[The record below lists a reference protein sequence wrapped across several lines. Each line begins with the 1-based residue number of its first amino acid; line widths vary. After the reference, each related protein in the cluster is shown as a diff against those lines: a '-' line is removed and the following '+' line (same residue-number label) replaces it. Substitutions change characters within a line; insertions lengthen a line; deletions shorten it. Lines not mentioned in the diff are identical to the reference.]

1 MLNEATRDFIRQH
14 LDADV
19 RRLALQGGRDP
30 EVDLPLALEQI
41 AGRQKARSKIPSW
54 AAIDG
59 ILYPPHLSMEQC
71 SSEQTAQYKAKIAGE
86 GNLFVD
92 LTAGFGVDTAFIAK
106 GFSKAVCVE
115 RQERLCA
122 ISSSNY
128 KTLGLPQVH
137 VICGDGTEYLHQMD
151 HADLLF
157 IDPARRDE
165 HGARTFGIADCTPN
179 ILEMMDEMTEKAD
192 RIIIKLSPMLDWR
205 KAIEDI
211 GCGVSSVHIVSVDN
225 ECKELLIEV
234 KSEERKAKTVAPS
247 LRVICVNLLSDGRE
261 ERFEFDAITVS
272 SANTFHSSPF
282 TLHILFSPNASIMK
296 AGCFVQLSERFGIS
310 QLDSNSHL
318 FVSDADIEDFPGR
331 RFVIDK
337 VTSMNKRDLKEALTG
352 ISRAN
357 IAVRNFPMP
366 VAELRK
372 RLKLQ
377 DGGDVYIFATTVAN
391 QGHRLFVCRKK
402 S

>member
-1 MLNEATRDFIRQH
+1 MLNEATRDYIRQH

-41 AGRQKARSKIPSW
+41 AGRQKARTKIPSW

-71 SSEQTAQYKAKIAGE
+71 SSEQTAQYKAKMAGG

-115 RQERLCA
+115 QQERLCA
-122 ISSSNY
+122 ISSSNF
-128 KTLGLPQVH
+128 KTLGLPQVD
-137 VICGDGTEYLHQMD
+137 VVCGDGVAFLHQMD

-179 ILEMMDEMTEKAD
+179 VLEMMDEMTEKAD

-205 KAIEDI
+205 KAVEDI
-211 GCGVSSVHIVSVDN
+211 GSGVSSVHIVSVDH

-234 KSEERKAKTVAPS
+234 KSEERKAKRPAPS

-261 ERFEFDAITVS
+261 ERFEFDAKAPVPTKTTCF
-272 SANTFHSSPF
+272 ANLYGF
-282 TLHILFSPNASIMK
+282 LFEPNASIMK
-296 AGCFVQLSERFGIS
+296 AGCFAQLSERFALC

-318 FVSDADIEDFPGR
+318 FVSDTDIEDFPGR

-352 ISRAN
+352 ISHAN
-357 IAVRNFPMP
+357 IAVRNFPMS

-372 RLKLQ
+372 RLRLQ

>member
-1 MLNEATRDFIRQH
+1 MLNETTRDFIRQH

-19 RRLALQGGRDP
+19 RQLALQGGRDP

-54 AAIDG
+54 AAIDD

-71 SSEQTAQYKAKIAGE
+71 SSERTAQYKAEMAGE
-86 GNLFVD
+86 GGVFVD

-115 RQERLCA
+115 QQERLSA
-122 ISSSNY
+122 LSLENFLR
-128 KTLGLPQVH
+128 LGLTHIQTV
-137 VICGDGTEYLHQMD
+137 CGDGTEYLHTMP
-151 HADLLF
+151 HAALIF

-179 ILEMMDEMTEKAD
+179 VLEMMDEMIEKAD

-205 KAIEDI
+205 KAVEDI
-211 GCGVSSVHIVSVDN
+211 GSGVSSVHIVSVDN

-234 KSEERKAKTVAPS
+234 KSEERKVRSAVPS

-261 ERFEFDAITVS
+261 ERFEFDAKAPLPTKTTCF
-272 SANTFHSSPF
+272 AEFGGF
-282 TLHILFSPNASIMK
+282 LFEPNASIMK
-296 AGCFVQLSERFGIS
+296 AGCFAQLSERFGIS
-310 QLDSNSHL
+310 PLDSNSHL
-318 FVSDADIEDFPGR
+318 FVSDKDIEDFPGR

-357 IAVRNFPMP
+357 IAVRNFPMS

>member
-1 MLNEATRDFIRQH
+1 MLNEATRDYIRQH

-19 RRLALQGGRDP
+19 RQLALQGGRDP

-41 AGRQKARSKIPSW
+41 AGRQKARTKIPSW

-71 SSEQTAQYKAKIAGE
+71 SSERTARYKAGIAGE
-86 GNLFVD
+86 GNLFID
-92 LTAGFGVDTAFIAK
+92 LTAGVGVDAAFISK
-106 GFSKAVCVE
+106 NFSKAVCIE
-115 RQERLCA
+115 RQEHLCSI
-122 ISSSNY
+122 ISENF
-128 KTLGLPQVH
+128 KTLGLSQIE
-137 VICGDGTEYLHQMD
+137 VICGDATEYLHTMP
-151 HADLLF
+151 HADLLM

-179 ILEMMDEMTEKAD
+179 VLEMMDELTEKAT

-205 KAIEDI
+205 KAVDDIER
-211 GCGVSSVHIVSVDN
+211 GKRHVNSVHIVSVEN
-225 ECKELLIEV
+225 ECKELLLEIGKEIPQT
-234 KSEERKAKTVAPS
+234 EPS
-247 LRVICVNLLSDGRE
+247 LHVVCVNLLSDGRE
-261 ERFEFDAITVS
+261 ERFEFDAE
-272 SANTFHSSPF
+272 A
-282 TLHILFSPNASIMK
+282 LFSTKTTGFAEKPGFLFEPNASIMK
-296 AGCFVQLSERFGIS
+296 AGCFAQLSECYGIS

-318 FVSDADIEDFPGR
+318 FVSDTDIEDFPGR
-331 RFVIDK
+331 RFVIDI

-357 IAVRNFPMP
+357 IAVRNFPMS